1 MTKCTWGDCLAQG
14 INPQFS
20 KDGEEWACLCD
31 EHHEKLEGVLE
42 SARRVGSDA
51 VLPTWANILDVWAK
65 AQGGAAEAAR
75 RI

>member
-1 MTKCTWGDCLAQG
+1 MTKCTWVDCLEQG

-20 KDGEEWACLCD
+20 KDGTEWACLCD
-31 EHHEKLEGVLE
+31 EHHEKLEGVLD

-51 VLPTWANILDVWAK
+51 VLPTWANILDVWVK

-75 RI
+75 RF